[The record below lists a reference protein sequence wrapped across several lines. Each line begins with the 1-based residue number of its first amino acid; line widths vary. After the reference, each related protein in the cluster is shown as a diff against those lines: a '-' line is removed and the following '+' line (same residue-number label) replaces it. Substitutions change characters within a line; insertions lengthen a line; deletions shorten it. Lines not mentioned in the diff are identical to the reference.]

1 MSNAT
6 SDPRTMADIVR
17 THAAE
22 RGASPSITYEDR
34 TLTWSDL
41 DARTSQVAQGLRA
54 LGVGA
59 QDRIGF
65 IDKNTPEYFEV
76 FFGAGKINAVTV
88 AVNWR
93 LAPGEMAYI
102 INDAEAKVL
111 FVGPEFLPHLEKIEG
126 DLTTV
131 QQVIVLGDD
140 ASRTIYEAWVGQQPP
155 DDPNAPSS
163 GDDVCFQLYTSGTTG
178 LPKGVMLTNDNLFA
192 MLPHVAERWGVGPDD
207 VNLVAMPLFHIGG
220 SGWAVAGMLRGGH
233 SILLREVDPTQIL
246 QVIPKY
252 SITHAFLVPAVLQ
265 FLLLIPGVHD
275 ADFTSLRMVAYGA
288 APITDKV
295 LKDCLATFGCDFV
308 QLYGLTETTGA
319 ITQLDP
325 ADHDPDN
332 RPELLRSCGKPFPW
346 VELRAV
352 DETTGEDRPEGEVGE
367 LWARTTQNMKGYWK
381 QPEETAKTITPD
393 GWLKTGDAGYFKDG
407 YVYLH
412 DRVKDMIVSGGENIY
427 PAEIENALMSHPGV
441 ADVAVIGVPSDKWG
455 ETVKAIV
462 VRAEG
467 SEVTPQELIAF
478 SREHLAHYKCP
489 TSVDFADVLPRNPS
503 GKLLKRELRA
513 PYWQGHE
520 RLVN

>member
-1 MSNAT
+1 
-6 SDPRTMADIVR
+6 
-17 THAAE
+17 
-22 RGASPSITYEDR
+22 
-34 TLTWSDL
+34 
-41 DARTSQVAQGLRA
+41 
-54 LGVGA
+54 
-59 QDRIGF
+59 
-65 IDKNTPEYFEV
+65 
-76 FFGAGKINAVTV
+76 
-88 AVNWR
+88 
-93 LAPGEMAYI
+93 
-102 INDAEAKVL
+102 
-111 FVGPEFLPHLEKIEG
+111 
-126 DLTTV
+126 
-131 QQVIVLGDD
+131 
-140 ASRTIYEAWVGQQPP
+140 
-155 DDPNAPSS
+155 
-163 GDDVCFQLYTSGTTG
+163 
-178 LPKGVMLTNDNLFA
+178 
-192 MLPHVAERWGVGPDD
+192 
-207 VNLVAMPLFHIGG
+207 MPLFHIGG

-233 SILLREVDPTQIL
+233 SILLREVDPAQIL

-265 FLLLIPGVHD
+265 FLLMMPDVHD
-275 ADFTSLRMVAYGA
+275 ADFSCLRMIAYGA

-295 LKDCLATFGCDFV
+295 LTECLATFGCDFV

-319 ITQLDP
+319 ITQLDA
-325 ADHDPDN
+325 ADHDPAN

-352 DETTGEDRPEGEVGE
+352 DEATGEDRPLGEVGE
-367 LWARTTQNMKGYWK
+367 LWARTGQNMKGYWK

-441 ADVAVIGVPSDKWG
+441 ADVAVIGVPSDRWG

-467 SEVTPQELIAF
+467 YEVTEQELIAF
-478 SREHLAHYKCP
+478 SREHLAHFKCP
-489 TSVDFADVLPRNPS
+489 TSVDFTDVLPRNPS

-513 PYWQGHE
+513 PYWQGRE

>member
-1 MSNAT
+1 
-6 SDPRTMADIVR
+6 MADIVR
-17 THAAE
+17 AHGAA
-22 RGASPSITYEDR
+22 RGDAPAITFEGA
-34 TLTWSDL
+34 TLAWGDL
-41 DARTSQVAQGLRA
+41 DRRTSQVARGLEA
-54 LGVGA
+54 LGVGP
-59 QDRIGF
+59 QDRIAF
-65 IDKNTPEYFEV
+65 IDKNGPEYFEV

-102 INDAEAKVL
+102 INHAEAKVL

-131 QQVIVLGDD
+131 KHTIVLGDD
-140 ASRTIYEAWVGQQPP
+140 AARPTYEAWLSEYAG
-155 DDPNAPSS
+155 DDPKVPAT

-192 MLPHVAERWGVGPDD
+192 MLPNVADMWGVGPND

-233 SILLREVDPTQIL
+233 SILLREVDPAQIL
-246 QVIPKY
+246 QVIPQY

-265 FLLLIPGVHD
+265 FLLMMPGVKE
-275 ADFTSLRMVAYGA
+275 ADFSCLRLVAYGA
-288 APITDKV
+288 APITDQV

-325 ADHDPDN
+325 SDHDPVN

-346 VELRAV
+346 VELRVV
-352 DETTGEDRPEGEVGE
+352 DEATGEDRPEGEVGE
-367 LWARTTQNMKGYWK
+367 LWSRTSQNMKGYWR
-381 QPEETAKTITPD
+381 QPDETAKTITPD

-427 PAEIENALMSHPGV
+427 PAEIENALMNHPGV

-455 ETVKAIV
+455 ETVKAVV

-467 SEVTPQELIAF
+467 SEVTPEELIAF
-478 SREHLAHYKCP
+478 SREHLAHFKCP
-489 TSVDFADVLPRNPS
+489 TSVDFTDVLPRNPS

-513 PYWQGHE
+513 PYWQGKE
-520 RLVN
+520 RMVN

>member
-1 MSNAT
+1 
-6 SDPRTMADIVR
+6 MADIVR
-17 THAAE
+17 SHAAE
-22 RGASPSITYEDR
+22 RGGSPAITYEGR
-34 TLTWSDL
+34 TQTWGDL
-41 DARTSQVAQGLRA
+41 HERTNRVAKGLEA
-54 LGVGA
+54 LGVGS

-65 IDKNTPEYFEV
+65 IDKNCPEYFEV

-111 FVGPEFLPHLEKIEG
+111 FVGPEFLPHLDKIQG

-131 QQVIVLGDD
+131 QHVVVLGDD
-140 ASRTIYEAWVGQQPP
+140 AARTTYEPWMAAQSG
-155 DDPNAPSS
+155 DDPGVAAT

-192 MLPHVAERWGVGPDD
+192 MLPHVADMWDVGPDD

-233 SILLREVDPTQIL
+233 AILLREVDPAQIL
-246 QVIPKY
+246 QAIPQY
-252 SITHAFLVPAVLQ
+252 SVTHAFLVPAVLQ
-265 FLLLIPGVHD
+265 FLLMMPSVHD
-275 ADFTSLRMVAYGA
+275 ADFSCLRMIAYGA
-288 APITDKV
+288 APITDQV

-319 ITQLDP
+319 ITQLD
-325 ADHDPDN
+325 AGDHDPEN

-346 VELRAV
+346 VEFRIV
-352 DETTGEDRPEGEVGE
+352 DQATGEDRAEGEVGE
-367 LWARTTQNMKGYWK
+367 LWARSGQNMKGYWK
-381 QPEETAKTITPD
+381 QPEETAKTITDD
-393 GWLKTGDAGYFKDG
+393 GWLKTGDAGYLQDG

-427 PAEIENALMSHPGV
+427 PAEIENALMSHPDV
-441 ADVAVIGVPSDKWG
+441 ADVAVIGVPDDRWG

-462 VRAEG
+462 VRTEG
-467 SEVTPQELIAF
+467 SDVTDAQLIAF
-478 SREHLAHYKCP
+478 CREHLAHFKCP
-489 TSVDFADVLPRNPS
+489 TSVDFTDVLPRNPS

-513 PYWQGHE
+513 PFWQGRE
-520 RLVN
+520 RMVN